1 MGAVAVVRTIRKL
14 SSCAAYVS
22 WPNDVCI
29 EGKKIGGVMCRIK
42 VDKERV
48 LFAILGVGM
57 NLNVERFPTVLKDL
71 ATSLLLETHRLMFP
85 FCFLDCFLNSLEELY
100 VLSQVSQ
107 SSLIEIVK
115 ESFPLTGKRVRLI
128 DMGGDRMVRVRNIDY
143 QGRLIV
149 ES

>member
-1 MGAVAVVRTIRKL
+1 MKSGREV
-14 SSCAAYVS
+14 
-22 WPNDVCI
+22 
-29 EGKKIGGVMCRIK
+29 
-42 VDKERV
+42 
-48 LFAILGVGM
+48 AILGVGM

-149 ES
+149 ESEGGAQQIITPGGSVSITCLTP